1 MTGALAPF
9 RDSLK
14 RFLSLPL
21 DEGPL
26 LILTHDNPD
35 PDCLAS
41 AAAMQFLLRQR
52 RKLSPT
58 VAYSGII
65 GRAENRAMVELLDLR
80 PRHVTEIDLAD
91 YRYLALIDAQPHT
104 GNTVIPTDRP
114 VEIVIDHH
122 PLREATKSAA
132 FYDIRVG
139 LGATATILTEYLR
152 LARIAIPRDLAT
164 ALLYGIRS
172 ETQDLGRE
180 TSDEDL
186 KAYEYLVPLA
196 DAAKLAAISRPT
208 LERRYYTQLAVA
220 LDSLSYAGRSAL
232 CSIDEVSDPDFVP
245 EIADLAVRME
255 GIQWMLAMGGFES
268 RLYLSIRTNDRS
280 GGAGTMMQKILEGLG
295 RGGGHGMRAG
305 GYVDLDGSVQAR
317 HEIEAEIARRF
328 LVETGD
334 AGEAVIPVKD
344 SR

>member
-14 RFLSLPL
+14 RLLSLPL

-26 LILTHDNPD
+26 LILTHDNHD

-41 AAAMQFLLRQR
+41 AAAMQYLFRQR
-52 RKLSPT
+52 RKLSTT

-65 GRAENRAMVELLDLR
+65 GRAENRAMVDLLDLR
-80 PRHVTEIDLAD
+80 LRHVTELDLAD
-91 YRYLALIDAQPHT
+91 FRYLALIDAQPYT
-104 GNTVIPTDRP
+104 GNTVIPNDRQ

-122 PLREATKSAA
+122 PLREATKTAT

-139 LGATATILTEYLR
+139 IGATATILTEYLR
-152 LARIAIPRDLAT
+152 LARLAFPKDLAT

-180 TSDEDL
+180 ASDDDL

-220 LDSLSYAGRSAL
+220 LASLSYAGKSAL
-232 CSIDEVSDPDFVP
+232 CSVEEVSDPDFVP

-255 GIQWMLAMGGFES
+255 GIQWVLAMGGFDH
-268 RLYLSIRTNDRS
+268 RLYLSIRTNDTH
-280 GGAGTMMQKILEGLG
+280 GGAGWMMQKIVDGLG

-305 GYVDLDGSVQAR
+305 GYVDLRGNSNERASLER
-317 HEIEAEIARRF
+317 EIVRRF

-334 AGEAVIPVKD
+334 SGEELVRVKD
-344 SR
+344 SI